1 MPLIFSETVRSYN
14 SITMPSYPSSK
25 TSFTL
30 PTGESGKRES
40 QKQSMKSFVCLSLWS
55 PRLFPSPPPHVL
67 ACPRLRGRVLFCVV
81 RAYHCAPGVCS
92 CPHLPFFFNLGL
104 TVPPFLWFQQ
114 ELLRRRSHPEP
125 KNNLIKYLKEELREG
140 KKTKQSLFSG
150 RPYGMRGTLEAQLS
164 QH

>member
-1 MPLIFSETVRSYN
+1 
-14 SITMPSYPSSK
+14 MPSYPSSK

-40 QKQSMKSFVCLSLWS
+40 QKQSMKSLVCHKTKHEELCLFVTLAPAALSLSTTSRTRQYAASRPGSVLCGTCLSLCAWC
-55 PRLFPSPPPHVL
+55 LQLPPP
-67 ACPRLRGRVLFCVV
+67 
-81 RAYHCAPGVCS
+81 S
-92 CPHLPFFFNLGL
+92 FFFNLGL